1 MVTGRVGMA
10 IFFVFGDVGSCLFN
24 GGAVIRSVFNAYA
37 VVMIFLGPGGRAVLF
52 NSLCTFA

>member
-1 MVTGRVGMA
+1 MA

-24 GGAVIRSVFNAYA
+24 GGALIRSVFNAYA

-52 NSLCTFA
+52 KSLCTFA